1 MKTALLIGLLLTA
14 AAGIFL
20 LAKRAST
27 STAKPALVTNVTPAA
42 QSYDAATTGITAD
55 DWDSWST
62 QQSARL
68 AADPTAEGWFDD
80 NNGKGEVY
88 ETQAQHLA
96 NSGAASAA
104 ASQAAASATATRV
117 SQITALNAQWNK
129 TPMSAD
135 ERAGW
140 ATSTPPY
147 PMPLNYPASGQQ
159 LQDYAA
165 SIANAQ
171 QDLVPMSTALGGLE
185 TSLLNVAG
193 SALGA
198 GPVGTYVN
206 KTLTA

>member
-1 MKTALLIGLLLTA
+1 MKTALLLIALLLTA

-20 LAKRAST
+20 LGKRVST
-27 STAKPALVTNVTPAA
+27 AAKPAPVTSVTPAT
-42 QSYDAATTGITAD
+42 QSADAETGMTAD
-55 DWDSWST
+55 DWASWSA

-68 AADPTAEGWFDD
+68 NADPTAEGWFDD

-104 ASQAAASATATRV
+104 ASHAAASATATRV
-117 SQITALNAQWNK
+117 SQITALNAQWQK
-129 TPMSAD
+129 TPMPAD

-140 ATSTPPY
+140 AKQSPPY
-147 PMPLNYPASGQQ
+147 PMPLNYRASAQQ

-171 QDLVPMSTALGGLE
+171 QNLVSMSTALGGLE